1 MSKKKKP
8 QNKKK
13 NQSAK
18 PAQNDAVLSANVNE
32 TMASETGETSVAVEA
47 EKTIQE
53 TKPTENVQNTK
64 KEDKKADKNQKN
76 TKNAKG
82 KNAKKKEKGKV
93 KRKVKETFAE
103 LEKVTWPSFGDVCK
117 KTGTVLV
124 VVLIFAVIIYGI
136 DYCLGLLMNL
146 LH

>member
-76 TKNAKG
+76 NKNAKG

-103 LEKVTWPSFGDVCK
+103 LK
-117 KTGTVLV
+117 KSYLA
-124 VVLIFAVIIYGI
+124 IFWG
-136 DYCLGLLMNL
+136 CLQENRYSTCSSTYFCGYNL
-146 LH
+146 WH